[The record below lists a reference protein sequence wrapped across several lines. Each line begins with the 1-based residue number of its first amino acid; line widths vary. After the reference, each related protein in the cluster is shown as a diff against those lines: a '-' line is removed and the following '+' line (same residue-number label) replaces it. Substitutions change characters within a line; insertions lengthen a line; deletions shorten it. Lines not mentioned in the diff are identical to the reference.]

1 MTPAKYLSVIV
12 NFNYIDSPF
21 HPLLKKIADMMVA
34 QEDVVV
40 GLHEL
45 IDIKYQDQ
53 KECEVMKNKLN
64 IIFLPSYQAARD
76 VITAIQ
82 ENKVEK
88 RIIAISEALSL
99 TMTKFNYE
107 YSKLA
112 TQVRD
117 KQI

>member
-21 HPLLKKIADMMVA
+21 YPLLKKIADMMVA

-53 KECEVMKNKLN
+53 EECEVMKNKLDY
-64 IIFLPSYQAARD
+64 IFLPSYRAAKD

-88 RIIAISEALSL
+88 RIFAISDTLMV
-99 TMTKFNYE
+99 TMDKFNEE
-107 YSKLA
+107 YGRLA

-117 KQI
+117 K